1 MSRLSIVC
9 YGLEKSMV
17 HLGVVRV
24 GGITLFKVSPYQ
36 LAFYWY
42 LYIGLELALQD
53 QEICHI
59 RAPE

>member
-1 MSRLSIVC
+1 
-9 YGLEKSMV
+9 MV